1 MNYALVVHSEFSS
14 GKKTE
19 TKNTVIFSYQN
30 GIINFQSRNPNYIC
44 AVHQD
49 KSQSVTQL
57 RATFISRS
65 APVYFRNILEIIS
78 GITCFTKNMVE
89 TCFIFVFF

>member
-57 RATFISRS
+57 S
-65 APVYFRNILEIIS
+65 YFYKQVCSSLLQ
-78 GITCFTKNMVE
+78 KHP
-89 TCFIFVFF
+89 